1 MKEKKKLIRT
11 ENRITHNGTSREVN
25 FRSRWTRH
33 SKNGITPKMKRRINY
48 HLDYTPLFKFLL
60 SKEGEKWEDVWRD
73 CQKRVDTV
81 EPVLWMV
88 QNILLNG
95 LPKYDKSPEE
105 YDKSFGYGEGSYFS
119 TMYVD
124 ENGILQVVD
133 KNYKEPTSLE
143 YCRCCGETFN
153 GLLYETYK
161 RPKKKIEKMKT
172 YIRSK
177 KRGRDSN

>member
-1 MKEKKKLIRT
+1 MKKKKKLIRT
-11 ENRITHNGTSREVN
+11 KNRITHNGTSRDVN

-33 SKNGITPKMKRRINY
+33 SKNGITQKMKKRINY

-60 SKEGEKWEDVWRD
+60 SKEGEKWEGVWRE
-73 CQKRVDTV
+73 CQKKVDTV

-88 QNILLNG
+88 QNIRLNG
-95 LPKYDKSPEE
+95 LPKHDKCLEE
-105 YDKSFGYGEGSYFS
+105 YDKSFGYEEGSYFS

-133 KNYKEPTSLE
+133 KNYKESTPLE
-143 YCRCCGETFN
+143 YCRRCGETFN

-161 RPKKKIEKMKT
+161 RSKRKIEKMKT

-177 KRGRDSN
+177 KKEKSA